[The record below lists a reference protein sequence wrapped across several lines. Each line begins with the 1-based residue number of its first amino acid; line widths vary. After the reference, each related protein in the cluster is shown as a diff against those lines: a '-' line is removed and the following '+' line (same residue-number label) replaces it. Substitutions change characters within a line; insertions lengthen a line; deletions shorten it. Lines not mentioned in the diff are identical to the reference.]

1 MSNLKKYSS
10 ALTYIN
16 NALKIDPGNKNTLLS
31 KKYIKLG
38 LAYKES
44 NNLNYKASEK
54 LLTENLI
61 DFPNDTKALI
71 NLANLY
77 ITSNQINKAENI
89 YSLIRE
95 DISNLLI
102 SLNGLSLV
110 QYFKRKNKQ
119 ALEISKK
126 EIQKLIEIN
135 GNENWILV
143 LRANL
148 NVYKSNFKKSI
159 INYTITY

>member
-1 MSNLKKYSS
+1 
-10 ALTYIN
+10 
-16 NALKIDPGNKNTLLS
+16 
-31 KKYIKLG
+31 
-38 LAYKES
+38 
-44 NNLNYKASEK
+44 
-54 LLTENLI
+54 
-61 DFPNDTKALI
+61 
-71 NLANLY
+71 LANLY

-110 QYFKRKNKQ
+110 QYFKRRNKQ

-135 GNENWILV
+135 GNENWIFF

-148 NVYKSNFKKSI
+148 NAYKSNFKKSI